1 MRNVL
6 FQNEPVGTPLT
17 TLQATEQARQPTQRS
32 RSVTIAYCVIIPPL
46 LLEVIRMDASS
57 ADFP

>member
-32 RSVTIAYCVIIPPL
+32 RSVTIAYCV